1 MFRNIRKPAW
11 TAAAAVAAVGAGAV
25 ALSVPAQAQE
35 QLHQKHKFQM
45 PAVAAEPPSRA
56 SQLAKAKSG
65 EEFDLVVVGGGATG
79 SGIALDAATRGLKVA
94 LVERD
99 DFSCGTSSRST
110 KLIHGGVRYLE
121 KAVWNLDYN
130 QYELVKEALHER
142 KVFLDIAPH
151 LTFAL
156 PIMIPVY
163 TWWQLPYFWMGV
175 KCYDLLAGRQNLES
189 SYMLS
194 RSRAL
199 DAFPML
205 SDDKLKG
212 AIVYYDGS
220 QNDSRM
226 NVSLIMTAVEK
237 GAVCLNHCE
246 VTELTKGPDGKLNG
260 VIARDT
266 DGGEG
271 APFEIKAKCVVN
283 ATGPFT
289 DSLRKMDD
297 ANTMEICAPSSGV
310 HIILPGYYS
319 PKKMGLLDPATSDG
333 RVIFFLP
340 WQGNTLAGTT
350 DQPTKITANP
360 IPSEEDIDFILNEVR
375 HYVEGKVDVRREDVL
390 AAWSGIRPLVR
401 DPNAKNTESLVR
413 NHLIT
418 YSDSGLVTIAG
429 GKWTTYRQMAEETV
443 DACISKF
450 ALKPELSAT
459 AVTRDVKLIGAH
471 GWNPLMYIDLIQQ
484 EKLDPEVA
492 KHLSENYGSRAFTV
506 ASLAEMPTPEPGVIP
521 QSTLTKGKRILFP
534 YPYLDA
540 ECKYSMKYEYA
551 TTAVDFL
558 ARRTRLAFL
567 NAAAAYEALPEV
579 IEIMATELKWDE
591 ARKTQEF
598 NHGVEYLRTMGL
610 NPKDK

>member
-1 MFRNIRKPAW
+1 MFRTIRKPAW
-11 TAAAAVAAVGAGAV
+11 AAAAAAVAAAGAGAV

-35 QLHQKHKFQM
+35 ELHKKHKFTV
-45 PAVAAEPPSRA
+45 PPVAAEPPSRA
-56 SQLAKAKSG
+56 AQLEKMKT

-79 SGIALDAATRGLKVA
+79 SGIALDAVTRGLKVA

-175 KCYDLLAGRQNLES
+175 KAYDLLAGRQNLES

-226 NVSLIMTAVEK
+226 NVSLIMTAVER
-237 GAVCLNHCE
+237 GATILNHCE
-246 VTELTKGPDGKLNG
+246 VTELTKGADGQLNG
-260 VIARDT
+260 VVAKDT
-266 DGGEG
+266 DGNAGS
-271 APFEIKAKCVVN
+271 FNIKAKSVVN

-297 ANTMEICAPSSGV
+297 KDTKEICAPSSGV

-401 DPNAKNTESLVR
+401 DPHAKNTESLVR

-418 YSDSGLVTIAG
+418 YSESGLVTIAG

-443 DACISKF
+443 DACIAKF
-450 ALKPELSAT
+450 GLKPEISAK
-459 AVTRDVKLIGAH
+459 AVTRDVKLIGANN
-471 GWNPLMYIDLIQQ
+471 WSPLTYIDLIQQ
-484 EKLDPEVA
+484 ENLDPEVA

-521 QSTLTKGKRILFP
+521 QSTLTKGKRILYP

-551 TTAVDFL
+551 TTAIDFL

-579 IEIMATELKWDE
+579 IEIMAKELKWDE
-591 ARKTQEF
+591 ARKESEF
-598 NHGVEYLRTMGL
+598 NTGVEYLYSMGL
-610 NPKDK
+610 SPKNK